1 MIVCSCN
8 VLSDAD
14 VRNCLNRSDAPR
26 NAGDVHGGLGCA
38 PKCGVCADTIRNIME
53 IEQRLAA
60 EAQWFRSRRAELH
73 PEITRNTSIF

>member
-14 VRNCLNRSDAPR
+14 VRNCLNRLDAPR
-26 NAGDVHGGLGCA
+26 NALEVYGSLGCA

-60 EAQWFRSRRAELH
+60 EAQLFCSRRAESK
-73 PEITRNTSIF
+73 PEIT